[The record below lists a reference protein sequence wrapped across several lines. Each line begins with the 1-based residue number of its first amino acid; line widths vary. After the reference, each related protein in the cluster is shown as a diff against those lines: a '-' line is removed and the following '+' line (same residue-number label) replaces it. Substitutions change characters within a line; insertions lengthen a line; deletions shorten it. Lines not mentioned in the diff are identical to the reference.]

1 MPGLGVGR
9 RPATLGMDDR
19 LTAAAVADEWRERG
33 VEMAERVTY
42 HVMLGEQGGWNI
54 QQENS
59 GKVVSSHQ
67 TRTEAILAG
76 RDLAK
81 THEYSLLVVHDREG
95 EAERQYTYGRHPRD
109 IPE

>member
-1 MPGLGVGR
+1 
-9 RPATLGMDDR
+9 
-19 LTAAAVADEWRERG
+19 
-33 VEMAERVTY
+33 MAERVTY
-42 HVMLGEQGGWNI
+42 HVMPGGRGGGWNV

-95 EAERQYTYGRHPRD
+95 KPEKQYTYGRHPGG
-109 IPE
+109 IPGQ

>member
-1 MPGLGVGR
+1 
-9 RPATLGMDDR
+9 
-19 LTAAAVADEWRERG
+19 
-33 VEMAERVTY
+33 MAERVTY
-42 HVMLGEQGGWNI
+42 HVMPDEHGGWNV

-76 RDLAK
+76 RDMAK

-95 EAERQYTYGRHPRD
+95 KAEKQYTYGRHPRN
-109 IPE
+109 IPER